1 MKLLHIHY
9 IPLHYYIYRFYLKDW
24 QAYKIVGRDLLCL
37 NYNSLEMFIVLEDL
51 IYVSTV
57 LHVFC
62 IWKIVVKLLV
72 KRILTHVIFG
82 SYYRVSKKSD
92 PKGDLLII
100 ILPYSVLY
108 INRCFLFF
116 FSNTIWNVEGA
127 HFTVSNDD

>member
-1 MKLLHIHY
+1 MHY
-9 IPLHYYIYRFYLKDW
+9 CINTSYLKDW

-57 LHVFC
+57 LDVLC
-62 IWKIVVKLLV
+62 IWKITFELQSWKDEIDTCYIWF
-72 KRILTHVIFG
+72 ILEFP
-82 SYYRVSKKSD
+82 KSD

-116 FSNTIWNVEGA
+116 FFNDLKCTRSTFYIIGYQ
-127 HFTVSNDD
+127 NDD